1 MNRPRSLS
9 LEGKAVV
16 WIDGGLHATETVGT
30 HQLIETLWQLVSRN
44 DPETLNILDNV
55 IILLVHANPDGQ
67 ELVSNWYMGNP
78 DTLKRSYNQLP
89 RLYQKYVGHD
99 NNRDFFMMN
108 MKETRNISRQLYIEW
123 MPQIIYNHHQ
133 SGPAGSVVAGPPY
146 RDPFNYLFNP
156 LVITGIDAVGA
167 AMISRLNV

>member
-1 MNRPRSLS
+1 M
-9 LEGKAVV
+9 
-16 WIDGGLHATETVGT
+16 
-30 HQLIETLWQLVSRN
+30 
-44 DPETLNILDNV
+44 NV

-67 ELVSNWYMGNP
+67 ELVSNWYMSNP
-78 DTLKRSYNQLP
+78 DTLKRSYSQLP

-99 NNRDFFMMN
+99 NNRDFYMMN
-108 MKETRNISRQLYIEW
+108 MKETQNMSKQLYIEW

-133 SGPAGSVVAGPPY
+133 AGPAGSVVAGPPY

-167 AMISRLNV
+167 AMIKQTES